1 MNLIVKR
8 LLDGWMSQVGL
19 ASPDHCYFCHCS
31 PNVYP
36 FGGKSTSFRLCNRLF
51 CLLEWSNWHLAG
63 ETVLIWTSEPAQPSP
78 SVHPDKNLDFVSVS
92 SWSLVS
98 SDPSSSKSFL
108 YLSHLKKVMLC
119 LFYPW
124 SRGPTWRSLVWFV
137 RLRFRNLGVQSGCLP
152 ACLSLFT
159 QSIGSVCKF
168 SSAFFIP
175 VMLTSKDMG
184 HIILRAHYWKKRF
197 YSMSIRPG
205 IWRGRWII
213 PSLAHHQTHR
223 VNPLR

>member
-1 MNLIVKR
+1 MIK
-8 LLDGWMSQVGL
+8 L
-19 ASPDHCYFCHCS
+19 ALSRWNSPDLNIWACS
-31 PNVYP
+31 AIAVCPP
-36 FGGKSTSFRLCNRLF
+36 GQEFGLCISVILESGFFR
-51 CLLEWSNWHLAG
+51 
-63 ETVLIWTSEPAQPSP
+63 
-78 SVHPDKNLDFVSVS
+78 
-92 SWSLVS
+92 
-98 SDPSSSKSFL
+98 PSSSKSFL

-205 IWRGRWII
+205 IWRGRWIN